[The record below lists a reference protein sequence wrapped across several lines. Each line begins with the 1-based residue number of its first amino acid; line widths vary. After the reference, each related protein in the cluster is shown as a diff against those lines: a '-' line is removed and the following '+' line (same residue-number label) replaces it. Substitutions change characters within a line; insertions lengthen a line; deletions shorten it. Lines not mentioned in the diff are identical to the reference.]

1 MILVIGINTAHINSC
16 KRFKGVCKMKI
27 LTYIDYKSSNVDN
40 QLYLDEDLICNDL
53 RNCKAFLAWLDL
65 ELISKETVCD
75 SFSGERTIYKYYR
88 K

>member
-1 MILVIGINTAHINSC
+1 
-16 KRFKGVCKMKI
+16 MKI
-27 LTYIDYKSSNVDN
+27 LTYIDYKNSNVDN

-65 ELISKETVCD
+65 ELISEETVFD
-75 SFSGERTIYKYYR
+75 TFSGERTIYKYYR